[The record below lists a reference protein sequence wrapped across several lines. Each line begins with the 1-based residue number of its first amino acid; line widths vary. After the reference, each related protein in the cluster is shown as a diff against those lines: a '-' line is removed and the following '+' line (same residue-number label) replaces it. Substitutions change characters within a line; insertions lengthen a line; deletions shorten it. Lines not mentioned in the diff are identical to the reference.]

1 MRIYY
6 TQLQIKQTLR
16 CAAVNSTHQNVRACV
31 FGGWNTLQRIAHNHL
46 LRTEKASLLL
56 AATHHAHAHIHMV
69 ELHNTKDLKVVKLV
83 IERDLNTLEVETAAF
98 ILLLFFGAAPSHFD
112 GNGYKKK
119 YKICYRISS
128 N

>member
-1 MRIYY
+1 MYEHVFSEAGILCKGSPTTICFAQKRLLSWKRPP
-6 TQLQIKQTLR
+6 T
-16 CAAVNSTHQNVRACV
+16 TH
-31 FGGWNTLQRIAHNHL
+31 
-46 LRTEKASLLL
+46 
-56 AATHHAHAHIHMV
+56 THTYIHMV

-119 YKICYRISS
+119 NKKCYRISS